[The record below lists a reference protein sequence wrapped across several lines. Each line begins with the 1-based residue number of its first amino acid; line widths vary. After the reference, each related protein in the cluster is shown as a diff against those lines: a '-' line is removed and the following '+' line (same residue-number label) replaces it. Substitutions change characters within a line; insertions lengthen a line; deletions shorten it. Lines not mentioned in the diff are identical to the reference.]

1 MELPS
6 NFAALDGAIVLAY
19 LLAALLVGILAN
31 RRVGGVA
38 AYLVGGRAAGP
49 ALNSASYVGTGLGLV
64 TLMYASIDA
73 FSNGFAYA
81 TLALISFVVSV
92 FLGLTGFVV
101 GPLRRLELL
110 TISEFFER
118 RFDRR
123 TRILGGGI
131 GALAG
136 ILNMGLFP
144 KMGATFVTFLMGASL
159 TAPGSETTV
168 HLVMSLLIVLVIA
181 YTMLG
186 GMLSVLVTDYLQFVI
201 LSIGLFVAA
210 AACLTHPQL
219 GWERIVGAMAEHRGD
234 RMFSPVADGGYGW
247 TWVVFNVVVFLSA
260 AICWAPEASR
270 ALTARD
276 ERTARLTFL
285 LAAPGQFVRLGVP
298 ALFAVALFCLV
309 TQTPDL
315 QGHFFPQGLDGNAD
329 HAEQAMP
336 FLLSRLLP
344 TGALGLVAAG
354 LLAAFMSTHDSY
366 LLCWSSVLTHD
377 VVGPLLRDGLTERA
391 QIRITR
397 IGVLVIGT
405 FLLVWGVWYELP
417 ESVWTYMAVTGTIYM
432 SGASVVLIG
441 GLYWRRASRRGALAA
456 LLGGLV
462 AIAGLFR
469 DQVASSTGIDLP
481 GEVIGLSSFLFC
493 AILFVVFSLTFPD
506 PEAA

>member
-1 MELPS
+1 MDLPS
-6 NFAALDGAIVLAY
+6 NFAALDAVIVVAY
-19 LLAALLVGILAN
+19 LLAALLVGIVAN

-38 AYLVGGRAAGP
+38 SYLVGGRAAGP

-73 FSNGFAYA
+73 FSNGFAYV
-81 TLALISFVVSV
+81 TLALIGFVVSV
-92 FLGLTGFVV
+92 FLGLTGFVI

-110 TISEFFER
+110 TISEYFER

-123 TRILGGGI
+123 TRIIGGGI

-159 TAPGSETTV
+159 TEPGSETTV
-168 HLVMSLLIVLVIA
+168 NLVMSLLIVLVVA

-186 GMLSVLVTDYLQFVI
+186 GMLSVLVTDYLQFVV
-201 LSIGLFVAA
+201 LSIGLFIAA

-219 GWERIVGAMAEHRGD
+219 GWERIVGAMVEHRGD
-234 RMFSPVADGGYGW
+234 RMFNPVADGGYGW

-309 TQTPDL
+309 TQTQDL
-315 QGHFFPQGLDGNAD
+315 QSHFFPDGLSGNAD

-344 TGALGLVAAG
+344 TGAVGLVAAG

-377 VVGPLLRDGLTERA
+377 VVGPLSRDGLTERS

-441 GLYWRRASRRGALAA
+441 GLYWRRASRTGALAA
-456 LLGGLV
+456 LVGGLV
-462 AIAGLFR
+462 AIVGLFR
-469 DQVASSTGIDLP
+469 DSLASSTGIDLP
-481 GEVIGLSSFLFC
+481 GEVIGLASFLFC
-493 AILFVVFSLTFPD
+493 AILFAVFSLAFPD
-506 PEAA
+506 AEAR